1 MKMILMAVRDAK
13 VSCFMRPWVAR
24 SEGEAIRAFADL
36 VNEPGHDLNKHP
48 EDYTLFQVGK
58 FDDQTGEVSDATCV
72 SVCGGLA
79 VLKRRV
85 SESQVGLLERVNGRD
100 PDLVMDREVTQ

>member
-1 MKMILMAVRDAK
+1 MKMILMAVRDAQ

-58 FDDQTGEVSDATCV
+58 FDDQTGEVSDAACV
-72 SVCGGLA
+72 SVCTAFA
-79 VLKRRV
+79 VLKPKI
-85 SESQVGLLERVNGRD
+85 SAAQGQMFERANGRD